1 MRHETTL
8 RIRAFRQALVL
19 AAAEQREEYRVLPRW
34 LDLEDFPGGSCELA
48 SNFLARYLM
57 DADKGLHPCIIC
69 MCGNNTF
76 REAENSTVNGH
87 VIVMLDGNYIDLTLD
102 QFEEYAS
109 YVPAE
114 PIESHGVIGSL
125 LHKIQKH
132 EGEISTRPVSI
143 GDGLELFSL
152 LNQCADELLASD
164 PEMQA
169 LKRDAE
175 TRSKTASQL
184 IRL

>member
-8 RIRAFRQALVL
+8 RIRAFRQALEL
-19 AAAEQREEYRVLPRW
+19 AAAEQREEYRGLPRW
-34 LDLEDFPGGSCELA
+34 SELKDFPGGSCDLA

-57 DADKGLHPCIIC
+57 DGDKGLHPSIIC
-69 MCGNNTF
+69 MCGNNAF

-109 YVPAE
+109 CVPAE
-114 PIESHGVIGSL
+114 PIETGGVIGSL
-125 LHKIQKH
+125 LNKIQEH

-143 GDGLELFSL
+143 GDGHSLFSL
-152 LNQCADELLASD
+152 LSQCADEFLASD

-175 TRSKTASQL
+175 ASRKAFSQL
-184 IRL
+184 FQR

>member
-8 RIRAFRQALVL
+8 RIRAFRQALEL
-19 AAAEQREEYRVLPRW
+19 AAAEQREECWELPRW
-34 LDLEDFPGGSCELA
+34 SELKDFPRGKCELA

-57 DADKGLHPCIIC
+57 DSDKGLHPFIIC

-102 QFEEYAS
+102 QFKEYDS

-114 PIESHGVIGSL
+114 PIESGGVIGSL
-125 LHKIQKH
+125 IHKIQKH
-132 EGEISTRPVSI
+132 EGEISTRPVKI
-143 GDGLELFSL
+143 GDGHTLFRLVSKS
-152 LNQCADELLASD
+152 ADELLAKD

-169 LKRDAE
+169 LNRDIE
-175 TRSKTASQL
+175 ASRKAFSHLFQL
-184 IRL
+184 

>member
-8 RIRAFRQALVL
+8 RIRAFRQALEL
-19 AAAEQREEYRVLPRW
+19 AAAEQREECRELPRW
-34 LDLEDFPGGSCELA
+34 SELKDFPRGKCELA

-57 DADKGLHPCIIC
+57 DSDKGVHPCIIC

-102 QFEEYAS
+102 QFDEYES

-114 PIESHGVIGSL
+114 PIESGGVIGSL

-132 EGEISTRPVSI
+132 GGKISTRPI
-143 GDGLELFSL
+143 KIEDGHKLFSL
-152 LNQCADELLASD
+152 LSKSADELLASD

-175 TRSKTASQL
+175 ASSKAFRQL
-184 IRL
+184 FQR

>member
-34 LDLEDFPGGSCELA
+34 NELKEFPGGSCDLA

-57 DADKGLHPCIIC
+57 DSDKGLHPCIIC
-69 MCGNNTF
+69 MCGNDPF

-87 VIVMLDGNYIDLTLD
+87 VIVMVDGNYIDLTLD

-109 YVPAE
+109 YIPAE
-114 PIESHGVIGSL
+114 PIESGGVIGSL
-125 LHKIQKH
+125 IHKIQEH

-152 LNQCADELLASD
+152 LSQYADELLASD

-175 TRSKTASQL
+175 ARSKTASQL